1 MLLEGNFKVPKIEW
15 KWNCNIPNLWDFNEV
30 LRENSIGLNAYIK
43 HVERSPINNDVL
55 EDHVLKKK
63 KKNKHKNMYMG
74 RYNVLDWNFKS
85 IQRIVGTNCVFDKI
99 KKVDRTLDKLTKRKK
114 RSKII
119 KLEMGEIT
127 KPLFLPLNYGNFTW
141 KGQITTDT
149 EELQRLIRIHL
160 KIYILLNWKI

>member
-1 MLLEGNFKVPKIEW
+1 
-15 KWNCNIPNLWDFNEV
+15 
-30 LRENSIGLNAYIK
+30 
-43 HVERSPINNDVL
+43 
-55 EDHVLKKK
+55 
-63 KKNKHKNMYMG
+63 MYMG